1 MENFTQLL
9 RAEIP
14 RLRRYARA
22 LTRETVH
29 ADDLVQSC
37 LVRAIAKQELWQPG
51 TDLRAWLITMLH
63 NLHITDVRRSIR
75 YRDYRE
81 TFSIP
86 GAAPECRVEP
96 DGFDVLE
103 LRDLEAAIGRLSDE
117 HRQVILLIGLEEMP
131 YEEAAAILGIPTGT
145 LRSRLSRARAQ
156 LRILMDMDVKHR
168 RKSSE
173 AGGQD
178 QWAA

>member
-1 MENFTQLL
+1 MENFKQLL
-9 RAEIP
+9 SAEIP

-75 YRDYRE
+75 YRE
-81 TFSIP
+81 TFSIV
-86 GAAPECRVEP
+86 GAALECRVEP

-117 HRQVILLIGLEEMP
+117 HRQVILLIGLEEMS
-131 YEEAAAILGIPTGT
+131 Y
-145 LRSRLSRARAQ
+145 
-156 LRILMDMDVKHR
+156 
-168 RKSSE
+168 
-173 AGGQD
+173 
-178 QWAA
+178 

>member
-51 TDLRAWLITMLH
+51 TDRRAGLITMLH

-75 YRDYRE
+75 YRE
-81 TFSIP
+81 TFSIA

-96 DGFDVLE
+96 DAFDVLE
-103 LRDLEAAIGRLSDE
+103 LRDLEAAIG
-117 HRQVILLIGLEEMP
+117 
-131 YEEAAAILGIPTGT
+131 
-145 LRSRLSRARAQ
+145 
-156 LRILMDMDVKHR
+156 
-168 RKSSE
+168 
-173 AGGQD
+173 
-178 QWAA
+178 

>member
-1 MENFTQLL
+1 MSEFHVMLE
-9 RAEIP
+9 AEIP

-63 NLHITDVRRSIR
+63 NLHITDVRRSLR
-75 YRDYRE
+75 YRE
-81 TFSIP
+81 TFSIA

-96 DGFDVLE
+96 DAFDVLE

-156 LRILMDMDVKHR
+156 LRILMDMGVKHR